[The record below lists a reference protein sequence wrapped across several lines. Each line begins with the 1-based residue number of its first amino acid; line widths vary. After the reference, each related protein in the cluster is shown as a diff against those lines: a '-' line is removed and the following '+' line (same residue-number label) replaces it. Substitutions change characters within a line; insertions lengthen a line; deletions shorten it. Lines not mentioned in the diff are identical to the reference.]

1 MASHSN
7 ARAVCGHKR
16 NLTDAQ
22 FAEIRDRGGIV
33 GLNYADLFVVD
44 DPASTPPTFDDLSRH
59 IEHWLDLG
67 GERVL
72 ALGSDFDGCDPVL
85 DIASADKMP
94 ALQEHLEQRFGAEVA
109 EALCGGNALAF
120 FERFGR

>member
-1 MASHSN
+1 MKKNDRTEVLIEGYSSEGYGVAKPDGYVLFIPET
-7 ARAVCGHKR
+7 VC
-16 NLTDAQ
+16 
-22 FAEIRDRGGIV
+22 
-33 GLNYADLFVVD
+33 
-44 DPASTPPTFDDLSRH
+44 
-59 IEHWLDLG
+59 

-94 ALQEHLEQRFGAEVA
+94 ALQEHLEQRFGAEVT